1 MKEDLWRLLAV
12 MGGSFLI
19 GLLTGQILLCLLVGL
34 SGYVYW
40 QYRAFKQLL
49 LWLQKRSTHK
59 APEHSGLVDHIARE
73 FDYRRSR
80 HNKRKKKLSN
90 YLKRFQKAVAALPDA
105 VVVLGEHDKIEWAN
119 EKALTYIGIRW
130 PQDSNQR
137 ISNLIRY
144 PELLTFLEDV
154 SKQTPEKR
162 IEIVAPAN
170 AELRLEIRVS
180 PYGNN
185 QRLLVARNITK
196 LHRINQMRTDF
207 IANASHELRTPLTV
221 ISGYLEA
228 FSDDD
233 SGSPTIWQGQITRM
247 RKQADRMRNMIES
260 LLKLASLESEQKSSP
275 AEKINVPDMIT
286 AICQEAIDLS
296 DGIHPHK
303 ISVNVDPE
311 LWLTG
316 DDKDLHSAF
325 SNLIFNAV
333 KYSPEGTEIQIDWY
347 QDDEGAHFS
356 ASDSGEGIAPEHI
369 SRLTERFYRVDPGRS
384 REKGGTGL
392 GLAIVKHV
400 LVKHRATLEIESV
413 VGKGSTFRC
422 NFPPDLITQ
431 AEKIQALPASA

>member
-1 MKEDLWRLLAV
+1 MA
-12 MGGSFLI
+12 
-19 GLLTGQILLCLLVGL
+19 
-34 SGYVYW
+34 
-40 QYRAFKQLL
+40 
-49 LWLQKRSTHK
+49 
-59 APEHSGLVDHIARE
+59 
-73 FDYRRSR
+73 
-80 HNKRKKKLSN
+80 
-90 YLKRFQKAVAALPDA
+90 LK
-105 VVVLGEHDKIEWAN
+105 
-119 EKALTYIGIRW
+119 YIGIRW
-130 PQDSNQR
+130 PQDSDQR

-144 PELLTFLEDV
+144 PELLKFLEDA

-162 IEIVAPAN
+162 IEIVAPAD
-170 AELRLEIRVS
+170 ADLRLEIRVS

-233 SGSPTIWQGQITRM
+233 NGSPIVWKDQITRM

-260 LLKLASLESEQKSSP
+260 LLKLASLESEQISGSG
-275 AEKINVPDMIT
+275 ERINVPDMINSVCEET
-286 AICQEAIDLS
+286 IDLS
-296 DGIHPHK
+296 GDNTPHK
-303 ISVNVDPE
+303 ISVNLDPE
-311 LWLTG
+311 LWLKG
-316 DDKDLHSAF
+316 NDKDLHSAF
-325 SNLIFNAV
+325 SNLVFNAV
-333 KYSPEGTEIQIDWY
+333 KYSPEGSEIRIDWY
-347 QDDEGAHFS
+347 EDDEGAHFS

-400 LVKHRATLEIESV
+400 LVKHRATLEIESA

-422 NFPPDLITQ
+422 DFPVDLITR
-431 AEKIQALPASA
+431 EKEIKALPASA